1 MKFTGEVTHLSKKG
15 LGVVRNEAEG
25 ISYFVFGTWPGDW
38 GEFEVIDRPLN
49 NKNYGYAKLIQL
61 TQASSQRQQPE
72 CAFLGTHEDAC
83 SGCPWMI
90 ANYDSQLEQKRN
102 RWIYAMKRVGF
113 DTAQLPVPSVQPS
126 PQLYGYRNRFQVK
139 TDGIKL
145 GFVAEGSH
153 KIAPIG
159 DCLVLNAT
167 CRSMLKGML
176 TSLPREDWQPGAG
189 YDWNFIDVDDDLPA
203 EHIQLNQKRPFKQGN
218 ALQNEWMKSWLSKK
232 LQENSRINKV
242 IELFC
247 GSGNFTEVIA
257 ESGCSEIIAYE
268 SGLDAVKQLRAKQ
281 LPRVDARPVDL
292 FKPYIWK
299 ILRKSIADADT
310 LVLDPPRAG
319 LKNMQGFFE
328 NFVALE
334 TIYYISCD
342 PETFARDAWTFT
354 KKGWSIAEVQLID
367 LFPHTPHIEKL
378 AVLRK

>member
-113 DTAQLPVPSVQPS
+113 DTARLPVPSVQPS

-167 CRSMLKGML
+167 CRSLLKSMLAG
-176 TSLPREDWQPGAG
+176 LPREDWQPGAG
-189 YDWNFIDVDDDLPA
+189 CDWNFIDADDDLPA
-203 EHIQLNQKRPFKQGN
+203 EHIQLNQKRPFKQ
-218 ALQNEWMKSWLSKK
+218 
-232 LQENSRINKV
+232 
-242 IELFC
+242 
-247 GSGNFTEVIA
+247 
-257 ESGCSEIIAYE
+257 
-268 SGLDAVKQLRAKQ
+268 
-281 LPRVDARPVDL
+281 
-292 FKPYIWK
+292 
-299 ILRKSIADADT
+299 
-310 LVLDPPRAG
+310 
-319 LKNMQGFFE
+319 
-328 NFVALE
+328 
-334 TIYYISCD
+334 
-342 PETFARDAWTFT
+342 
-354 KKGWSIAEVQLID
+354 
-367 LFPHTPHIEKL
+367 
-378 AVLRK
+378 